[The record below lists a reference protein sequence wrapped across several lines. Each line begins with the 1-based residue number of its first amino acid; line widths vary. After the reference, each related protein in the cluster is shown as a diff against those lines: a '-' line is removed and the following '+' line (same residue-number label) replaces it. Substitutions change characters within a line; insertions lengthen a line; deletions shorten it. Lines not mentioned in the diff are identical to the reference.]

1 MTPQYASSLQLH
13 MKEFHSVNF
22 TARAEVEANMTNDKV
37 SFLVSQG
44 QLSSN
49 EQARLLMSLSGS
61 RS

>member
-1 MTPQYASSLQLH
+1 MVPQYASSLQLH

-49 EQARLLMSLSGS
+49 EQARLLMSLLAF

>member
-1 MTPQYASSLQLH
+1 

-22 TARAEVEANMTNDKV
+22 TARAEAEANMTNDKV

-49 EQARLLMSLSGS
+49 EQARLLMSFLDFKS
-61 RS
+61 